1 MQPVNHQR
9 ESFSNFADI
18 TIIPLTYVS
27 RLSASKKLNFERTWN
42 ESSSENH
49 QNLQLRFFKTNDAKP
64 AMRNLQFPFISPP
77 SCIKTTHPSIFPY
90 IPLGVKIGK
99 LQTQKSLLRTT
110 TTTTGSRSPVARDSI
125 QPSLAADNGSR
136 KAASVANTCH

>member
-1 MQPVNHQR
+1 MNHR
-9 ESFSNFADI
+9 SKICNYDSS
-18 TIIPLTYVS
+18 PL
-27 RLSASKKLNFERTWN
+27 
-42 ESSSENH
+42 
-49 QNLQLRFFKTNDAKP
+49 FKTNHAKP
-64 AMRNLQFPFISPP
+64 AMRNVRFPFIVSPP
-77 SCIKTTHPSIFPY
+77 LPCIKTTHPSIFPC

-99 LQTQKSLLRTT
+99 LQTQKSLLGTT